1 MDSQFNADAIP
12 LNFVIAGHVDDL
24 LPYFLEYARE
34 QNPLVGPVLELSL
47 TSNLSRPT
55 NWWDIH
61 NN

>member
-55 NWWDIH
+55 NW
-61 NN
+61 